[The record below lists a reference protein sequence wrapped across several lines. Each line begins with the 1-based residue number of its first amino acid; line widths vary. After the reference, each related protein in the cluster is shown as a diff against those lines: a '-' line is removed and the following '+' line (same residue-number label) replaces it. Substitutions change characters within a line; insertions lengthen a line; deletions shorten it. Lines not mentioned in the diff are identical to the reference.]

1 MALKPLGF
9 EIINLGGDKP
19 YKLIEFLHLIEK
31 ALGKKAK
38 IEYRPFH
45 PADMKA
51 TWADIT
57 KAKRFFDWRPTMR
70 IERGIEAS
78 VKWFSA
84 NRSWATDIKL

>member
-1 MALKPLGF
+1 MALRPLGF
-9 EIINLGGDKP
+9 EIVNLGGDKP
-19 YKLIEFLHLIEK
+19 YKLIEFLHLVEK

-57 KAKRFFDWRPTMR
+57 KAKRLFDWKPTVKLAKGTDEAVSWF
-70 IERGIEAS
+70 IEHQHWTKDIE
-78 VKWFSA
+78 
-84 NRSWATDIKL
+84 L